1 MNGSNPLSYNLI
13 DEPWLS
19 VRTNTGQRE
28 ELSLTEV
35 FRRAH
40 ELAAVLGDVPTQVF
54 ALTRLLLAV
63 LHRAVDGPRDLD
75 AWEQL
80 WQQPELPAQQIGE
93 YLHQHRDR
101 FDLLSP
107 QAPFFQVAGLHTA
120 KGEVSELGK
129 LIADVPN
136 GHPFFTNRLGAIL
149 SLSFAEAA
157 RWLVH
162 CQAFDPSGIKSG
174 AVGDKRVKGGKGY
187 PIGTAWSGHLGGV
200 IPEGATLRETLL
212 LNLIAYDQH
221 GLTATPETDLPAW
234 ERDPVGVGEE
244 LDGGRAPCGRVDLYT
259 WQSRRILLSYTTS
272 AVTGVLICNGERLTP
287 QNKHHHEP
295 HTAWR
300 RSTPQ
305 EKKHGLP
312 LVYMPREHLPDRA
325 VWRGLASLLPAAQRP
340 QGQDAAAALT
350 PQVLE
355 WIARLGNEID
365 PDLPVR
371 LHTIGMTYGAQ
382 SSTTEDILDDQLP
395 LHAILLHREA
405 TDLAATAVACVQA
418 AEETAK
424 AVGRLAG
431 NLAAAAGC
439 GRDERDGPVTR
450 AREQVF
456 AALDPLFRAWLR
468 DLDATTDPMAAH
480 QAWQRQAR
488 QCAQAVA
495 ADLLARAPMTA
506 WRGRTV
512 DARLMNTPLAD
523 KRFRRDLHTALPL
536 AAQTIEVAS

>member
-1 MNGSNPLSYNLI
+1 MSGPDPLSFNLI
-13 DEPWLS
+13 DHPWLP
-19 VRTNTGQRE
+19 VRTTTGRRE

-35 FRRAH
+35 FGRAH
-40 ELAAVLGDVPTQVF
+40 ELAALLGDVPTQVF
-54 ALTRLLLAV
+54 SLTRLLLAI

-75 AWEQL
+75 AWEKL
-80 WQQPELPAQQIGE
+80 WQQPELPAHQITG
-93 YLHQHRDR
+93 YLHQHRQR
-101 FDLLSP
+101 FDLLAP

-120 KGEVSELGK
+120 KGEVSELAK

-136 GHPFFTNRLGAIL
+136 GHPFFTTRLGGIP
-149 SLSFAEAA
+149 SLSFPEAA

-187 PIGTAWSGHLGGV
+187 PIGIGWSGHLGGV
-200 IPEGATLRETLL
+200 LPEGATLRETLL
-212 LNLIAYDQH
+212 LNLIAYDH
-221 GLTATPETDLPAW
+221 PGLTGTPETDLPAW

-244 LDGGRAPCGRVDLYT
+244 QDGGRAPTGRVDLYT
-259 WQSRRILLSYTTS
+259 WQSRRILLSYTAS
-272 AVTGVLICNGERLTP
+272 EVTGVLICNGERLTP
-287 QNKHHHEP
+287 QNKHNHEP

-300 RSTPQ
+300 RSTSQ
-305 EKKHGLP
+305 EKKLGLP

-325 VWRGLASLLPAAQRP
+325 VWRGLQSLLPGAERP
-340 QGQDAAAALT
+340 QSQGAASALT

-371 LHTIGMTYGAQ
+371 LHTIGMTYGSQ

-395 LHAILLHREA
+395 LHAILLHRDA
-405 TDLAATAVACVQA
+405 TGLAAIAVACVQA

-431 NLAAAAGC
+431 NLAGAAGC
-439 GRDERDGPVTR
+439 GRDERDGPVSR
-450 AREQVF
+450 AREQLF
-456 AALDPLFRAWLR
+456 AALDPLFRSWLR
-468 DLDATTDPMAAH
+468 ELRADTDPLAA
-480 QAWQRQAR
+480 QQLWQRQAR
-488 QCAQAVA
+488 GCAHTVA
-495 ADLLARAPMTA
+495 KDLLERAPMTA

-512 DARLMNTPLAD
+512 DKRLMNTPLAD
-523 KRFRRDLHTALPL
+523 KWFRLDLRTALPL
-536 AAQTIEVAS
+536 AAQTIEVFS